1 MIYIVEDDASI
12 RDIESYALNSR
23 GFETRCFE
31 SGKGFISQCLIM
43 PPELVILD
51 LMLPGEDGMSLLKKL
66 KTNEQTKAIP
76 VIIVSA
82 RDTEF
87 DAVKC
92 LDGGA
97 DDYINKPFGV
107 MELISRVNAVL
118 RRAQKPKQAE
128 KLSFGGIEIDDEAHS
143 VTVCGKDCSLTYKEY
158 RLLYTLV
165 RNKGIVLS
173 RDKLLELVWDTD
185 SSVETRTVDM
195 HITSLR
201 RKLGDCGG
209 MIKTVRNVGYKL
221 VEE

>member
-1 MIYIVEDDASI
+1 
-12 RDIESYALNSR
+12 
-23 GFETRCFE
+23 
-31 SGKGFISQCLIM
+31 
-43 PPELVILD
+43 
-51 LMLPGEDGMSLLKKL
+51 MSLLKKL

-87 DAVKC
+87 DAVKG

-118 RRAQKPKQAE
+118 RRAQKPKQME

-165 RNKGIVLS
+165 RNKGLVLS